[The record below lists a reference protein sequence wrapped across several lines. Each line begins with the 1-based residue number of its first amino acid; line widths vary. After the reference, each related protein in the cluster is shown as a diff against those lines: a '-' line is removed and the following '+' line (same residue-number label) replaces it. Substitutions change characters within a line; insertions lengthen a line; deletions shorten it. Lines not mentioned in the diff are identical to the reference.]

1 MERLSQSYEQLTKN
15 KYLGLVVILEA
26 ENKLLELRISELE
39 EIITDHEKMIAD
51 SDSQKQKLN
60 LELNI
65 AETSLRICEIQ
76 TKIKLN
82 NISIT
87 RIKTRV

>member
-1 MERLSQSYEQLTKN
+1 MERLSQFYEQLSKN

-60 LELNI
+60 FELNI

-87 RIKTRV
+87 SIKTRV